1 MRHREVAAD
10 QTSEQR
16 RRFDLAGQLS
26 ETLHALR
33 HRFDRANISLV
44 TDLPANILTDS
55 VPGALSQIIIN
66 LAENALAH
74 AFPPGTA
81 GSLTVSARQIGQDRV
96 EITVADDGKGIT
108 QELLPKIF
116 DPFFTT
122 NRGAG
127 NTGLGLH
134 IAHNLVTGPLAGTV
148 HVASTVGEGTPF
160 VLRLPLASPGSTISV
175 SHDEISPSLDP
186 LPR

>member
-81 GSLTVSARQIGQDRV
+81 GSLPA
-96 EITVADDGKGIT
+96 
-108 QELLPKIF
+108 
-116 DPFFTT
+116 
-122 NRGAG
+122 
-127 NTGLGLH
+127 
-134 IAHNLVTGPLAGTV
+134 
-148 HVASTVGEGTPF
+148 
-160 VLRLPLASPGSTISV
+160 
-175 SHDEISPSLDP
+175 
-186 LPR
+186 